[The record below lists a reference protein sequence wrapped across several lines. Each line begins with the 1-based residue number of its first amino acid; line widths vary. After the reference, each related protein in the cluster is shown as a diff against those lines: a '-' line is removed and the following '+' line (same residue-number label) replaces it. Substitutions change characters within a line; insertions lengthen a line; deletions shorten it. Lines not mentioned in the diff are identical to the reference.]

1 MGGPGAYLDRPGFW
15 HGGIGVAAVG
25 AGGARGVA
33 TALTDTAARRGPDP
47 LRDAALGSVDLERL
61 AARFGAGDRLM

>member
-1 MGGPGAYLDRPGFW
+1 VGGPGAYLDRPGFW
-15 HGGIGVAAVG
+15 HGGIGVAA
-25 AGGARGVA
+25 
-33 TALTDTAARRGPDP
+33 TALADTAARRGPDP